1 MEDNTRQCTLCK
13 KVLNSSSDYHMRRH
27 QEGSDCK
34 QPQQRGILSFFSP
47 ASAAA
52 AATTSAAALE
62 APTTTTTTTTTTS
75 AAALEAPM
83 DSSSAAGAHD
93 AAAEADS
100 VEIVTYFATTGTM
113 ARQCHG
119 ALLEWPRPAASNF
132 PWENTSFTK
141 VCILTEP
148 AGRF

>member
-52 AATTSAAALE
+52 APTTGAALE
-62 APTTTTTTTTTTS
+62 APTTTTTTTS

-119 ALLEWPRPAASNF
+119 ALLRVASPSSVKLSLGKYF
-132 PWENTSFTK
+132 FCQGVHSDRTCWALS
-141 VCILTEP
+141 
-148 AGRF
+148 